1 MNQPEPNPN
10 PDTAMCVILVCP
22 PKIRPAAATLYA
34 CHDANPHGAGLAWR
48 EGGKVK
54 WLKNLGP
61 GKLMLKLKELPKDE
75 EIVIHFRWASVGGV
89 DERLCHPFP
98 VTPRA
103 QVSLSGSADAV
114 LFQNGTWGGYEDA
127 LIRLSEKTGQSLP
140 TRPMSDTR
148 AAALLVHATQPDVLQ
163 RLPGKWA
170 YMGASETKL
179 YGEWQTWGGMRV
191 SNTYFLPR
199 IRRKPVEPLSRLKHT
214 QMADTRPRHQAA
226 LFSMPDE
233 A

>member
-1 MNQPEPNPN
+1 
-10 PDTAMCVILVCP
+10 MCVILVCP
-22 PKIRPAAATLYA
+22 PDVRPPKSVLYA

-48 EGGKVK
+48 ENGKVR
-54 WLKNLGP
+54 WLKNVGP
-61 GKLMLKLKELPKDE
+61 GKLMLKLKELPREE

-89 DERLCHPFP
+89 DARLCHPFP
-98 VTPRA
+98 VTPKA
-103 QVSLSGSADAV
+103 PISLSGTAESV
-114 LFQNGTWGGYEDA
+114 LFHNGTWGGYEDA
-127 LIRLSEKTGQSLP
+127 LGRLQQTGVELP
-140 TRPMSDTR
+140 RAPMSDSR
-148 AAALLVHATQPDVLQ
+148 AAALLVSATQPDALK

-170 YMGASETKL
+170 YMSASETKL

-199 IRRKPVEPLSRLKHT
+199 IRRKPVEPLSRPKYT
-214 QMADTRPRHQAA
+214 QIADTRPRRQAC